1 MTERDTKIIRW
12 IEENKSMTIY
22 HRSKIFYPGNTYGY
36 DQVRKRLRKLN
47 QEGLIKRYR
56 KGPQEEAIYYLN
68 KILKPHN
75 LNY

>member
-22 HRSKIFYPGNTYGY
+22 QCSKIFYLGNTYGY
-36 DQVRKRLRKLN
+36 DQAIKRLRKLN

-56 KGPQEEAIYYLN
+56 KSPKKKLYI
-68 KILKPHN
+68 I
-75 LNY
+75 